1 MCRRKVIPVGGT
13 VGRLDSQCKETQGNH
28 VKSSNR
34 KKFLIV
40 NADDFGRSPGINRG
54 IIRAHEQGIVTSASL
69 MVRWP
74 AARQACEYARS
85 HPTLSVGLHFDLG
98 EWACRPN
105 GEWIQLYRV
114 ADENDSLAVFEQAAL
129 QLDAFR
135 KLVGRDPTH
144 IDSHQHMHMSGP
156 ARSILGK
163 LSRQLGV
170 PLRGCGRTVRYRGDF
185 YGQNE
190 EGWPL
195 PEFISIEAL
204 IKVLARLRAGW
215 TELGCHPGLGRDLD
229 SMYLNEREME
239 VKTLCDSRVQTAI
252 AAMGIELRSYHNL
265 DRNRSNHLSTKQT
278 VQPITYGK
286 AIAG

>member
-1 MCRRKVIPVGGT
+1 VPSSK
-13 VGRLDSQCKETQGNH
+13 NH
-28 VKSSNR
+28 KQ
-34 KKFLIV
+34 FLIV

-74 AARQACEYARS
+74 AARQAGEYARA
-85 HPTLSVGLHFDLG
+85 HPILSVGLHFDLG
-98 EWACRPN
+98 EWACRHD
-105 GEWIQLYRV
+105 GEWTQLYRV
-114 ADENDSLAVFEQAAL
+114 ADENDSLAVFEQATF

-135 KLVGRDPTH
+135 KLMGRDPTH

-170 PLRGCGRTVRYRGDF
+170 PLRGCSRTIRYRGDF

-195 PEFISIEAL
+195 PEFISVEAL
-204 IKVLARLRAGW
+204 IKVLARLQAGW

-229 SMYLNEREME
+229 SMYLNERAIE